1 MNLRRLA
8 ADGMIMIATIAL
20 RLTPLEQDLLAASL
34 AVLLHRFW
42 PQGSD
47 DDEKRRDR
55 FSKRNPFH
63 CTQRANPVVH
73 LCEGEAVGGAE

>member
-8 ADGMIMIATIAL
+8 ADGVIMIATIAL

-63 CTQRANPVVH
+63 CTQRANPVVRA
-73 LCEGEAVGGAE
+73 CDGEAVGGAE

>member
-1 MNLRRLA
+1 VNLRRLA

-73 LCEGEAVGGAE
+73 ACEGEAVGGAE

>member
-8 ADGMIMIATIAL
+8 ADGVVGIATIAL

-42 PQGSD
+42 PQGFD
-47 DDEKRRDR
+47 DDGECCAQ
-55 FSKRNPFH
+55 SSEGSLFH
-63 CTQRANPVVH
+63 CTQRANPVVRA
-73 LCEGEAVGGAE
+73 CESEAVDGAD